1 MSAIGRRPLVI
12 SAACLG
18 LGLLA
23 YQFLPR
29 DETRI
34 TSLLEELCGRL
45 NQTRDQESLVRLQQR
60 LAVLLSPHV
69 ELDINELGQRLLG
82 VRAVS
87 ERAADLLTGAP
98 LTFALSSVE
107 IHLTGRH
114 LARVDADLLATVRGG
129 GEQRRELRRTRLRL
143 VKPDKEWQIEAVEIA
158 AVLPSEP
165 EARP

>member
-45 NQTRDQESLVRLQQR
+45 NQTRDQESLARLQQR
-60 LAVLLSPHV
+60 LSVLLSPHV
-69 ELDINELGQRLLG
+69 ELDIDELEQRLLG

-107 IHLTGRH
+107 IHLTGH
-114 LARVDADLLATVRGG
+114 LARVDADLLVTVRGG

-143 VKPDKEWQIEAVEIA
+143 VKPDTEWQLEAVEIA

>member
-1 MSAIGRRPLVI
+1 VSAIGRRPLVI

-45 NQTRDQESLVRLQQR
+45 NQTRDQESLARLQQR
-60 LAVLLSPHV
+60 LSVLLSPHV
-69 ELDINELGQRLLG
+69 ELDIDELEQRLLG

-107 IHLTGRH
+107 IHLTGH
-114 LARVDADLLATVRGG
+114 LARVDADLLVTVRGG

-143 VKPDKEWQIEAVEIA
+143 VKPDTEWQLEAVEIA

>member
-45 NQTRDQESLVRLQQR
+45 NQTRDQESLARLQQR
-60 LAVLLSPHV
+60 LSVLLSPHV
-69 ELDINELGQRLLG
+69 ELDIDELEQRLLG

-107 IHLTGRH
+107 IHLTGH
-114 LARVDADLLATVRGG
+114 LARVDADLLVTVRGG

-143 VKPDKEWQIEAVEIA
+143 VKPDTEWQLEAVEIA
-158 AVLPSEP
+158 ALLPSEP

>member
-45 NQTRDQESLVRLQQR
+45 NQTRDQESLARLQQR
-60 LAVLLSPHV
+60 LSVLLSPHV
-69 ELDINELGQRLLG
+69 ELDIDELKQRLLG

-107 IHLTGRH
+107 IHLTGH
-114 LARVDADLLATVRGG
+114 LARVDADLLVTVRGG

-143 VKPDKEWQIEAVEIA
+143 VKPDTEWQLEAVEIA

>member
-1 MSAIGRRPLVI
+1 LS
-12 SAACLG
+12 
-18 LGLLA
+18 
-23 YQFLPR
+23 
-29 DETRI
+29 
-34 TSLLEELCGRL
+34 
-45 NQTRDQESLVRLQQR
+45 
-60 LAVLLSPHV
+60 VLLSLHV
-69 ELDINELGQRLLG
+69 ELDIDELEQRLLG

-107 IHLTGRH
+107 IHLTGH
-114 LARVDADLLATVRGG
+114 LARVDADLLVTVRGG

-143 VKPDKEWQIEAVEIA
+143 VKPDTEWQLEAVEIA

>member
-45 NQTRDQESLVRLQQR
+45 NQTRDQESLARLQQR
-60 LAVLLSPHV
+60 LSVLLSPHV
-69 ELDINELGQRLLG
+69 ELDIDELEQRLLG

-107 IHLTGRH
+107 IHLTGH
-114 LARVDADLLATVRGG
+114 LARVDADLSVTVRGS

-143 VKPDKEWQIEAVEIA
+143 VKPDTEWQLEAVEIA
-158 AVLPSEP
+158 ALLPSEP

>member
-1 MSAIGRRPLVI
+1 VSAIGRRPLVI

-45 NQTRDQESLVRLQQR
+45 NQTRDQESLARLQQR
-60 LAVLLSPHV
+60 LSVLLSPHV
-69 ELDINELGQRLLG
+69 ELDIDELEQRLLG

-107 IHLTGRH
+107 IHLTGH
-114 LARVDADLLATVRGG
+114 LARVDADLLVTVRGG

-143 VKPDKEWQIEAVEIA
+143 VKPDTEWQLEAVEIA
-158 AVLPSEP
+158 ALLPSEP